1 MTRRRKH
8 EGAVTMKKST
18 LSMISILI
26 VLFGMFCAAQ
36 DVFAVDP
43 PHNGKNSLNM
53 TISCTTCHFDT
64 SGPTPS
70 WATKPTTTD
79 ETYFNN
85 LCTSCHIPST
95 GMESKYVVKTHSSS
109 NTSGKYGAWTVECRR
124 CHNPHLQDQVS
135 SYPTDSTANLAT
147 GTIVSYVQ
155 PVITSPSSTI
165 NVSGPL
171 TPNEWIDHILVPNI
185 AYPTKMY
192 HIRSN
197 TTNAINVSGVI
208 DGRYAKPANIY
219 VIRTGTM
226 VIGRLATRSGALAT
240 VKFFTKDSSKPNSY
254 GSSTTI
260 ANVTGICQVC
270 HQYTTSFNSAGTG
283 SLQASPTHPVVG
295 SQACTDCH
303 IHTQGFQGGCNAC
316 HGYPPESA
324 ATLIFKNKSGV
335 TVTSDSGA
343 GPGAHKTHID
353 TVKLACANCHANGM
367 LSGAS
372 AGDDKINIGF
382 NWNSDTTGSYVGN
395 TGRLVYPLTGTA
407 VTNGTTYE
415 CSNLYCHSS
424 GQGATANNPTP
435 VYATPAWDNPASG
448 ACGACHQTKAGTL
461 LGAISSGS
469 HTAHV
474 AAAGVPG
481 CGNCHAGAAN
491 DASSYDSTNHV
502 NRSID
507 VANSYLGGGAAGNGY
522 STCSAASCH
531 VSAYSTASVTSPQWG
546 TAAGCGSCHPIA
558 ADGAPATGSHGV
570 HLATAVGAN
579 CGSCHAGAVKDSNPG
594 TAHLDTD
601 IDVTQGYP
609 ANVAKHAAGSYNGKC
624 STASCHGSSSPTWRN
639 ETAFDI
645 CTKCHGTGTVT
656 VDGTNRYLVAP
667 PLSVAGN
674 TGAPAGTGQVS
685 NDTKVG
691 AHQTHLRLFN
701 GLTGSA
707 FQTLDERCQNC
718 HGTLPTSGM
727 HADATSAPTWSG
739 LATNNG
745 LMSPTPTYAGTT
757 CNNTYCHNPAG
768 TGGSLNS
775 ANTGADVTPDWTN
788 AAYIADGTLKTTA
801 NCGVCHKSPWDA
813 GFTSTYNHGVMTTA
827 TDCFTCHG
835 HNGDTIGGV
844 GQRHMDGIRY
854 GGGGACDACHDYDVD
869 AATSDWGWKR
879 QAVEGWGAH
888 ATHIRH
894 LKALFGATLSAT
906 TDTFGGVAFNQV
918 CGVCHTKLPANHAM
932 GGSPDRSI
940 NFGDGSTT
948 YLFSAGS
955 PTYAGVAGVSSATT
969 PKTCSNVSCHFQTSP
984 FWEGL

>member
-295 SQACTDCH
+295 TQACTDCH

-424 GQGATANNPTP
+424 GQGSTSMDPTP
-435 VYATPAWDNPASG
+435 VYATPKWNDPASG
-448 ACGACHQTKAGTL
+448 ACGTCHGVVTPL
-461 LGAISSGS
+461 ISTGS
-469 HTAHV
+469 HTKHLASDTN
-474 AAAGVPG
+474 
-481 CGNCHAGAAN
+481 CGNCHAGASVSA
-491 DASSYDSTNHV
+491 YDSTNHI

-507 VANSYLGGGAAGNGY
+507 VASGYTSPGAPGNGY
-522 STCSAASCH
+522 GTCTASCH
-531 VSAYSTASVTSPQWG
+531 NAYGSAGIATPQWG
-546 TAAGCGSCHPIA
+546 ANATCGSCHPIA
-558 ADGAPATGSHGV
+558 ANGAPATGSHALHIATVGTLCGV
-570 HLATAVGAN
+570 
-579 CGSCHAGAVKDSNPG
+579 CHTGAVMDSAGGP
-594 TAHLDTD
+594 AHLDTN

-609 ANVAKHAAGSYNGKC
+609 LNVAKHAAGAGYASC
-624 STASCHGSSSPTWRN
+624 STAVCHGAGSPVWGGNTN
-639 ETAFDI
+639 NDI
-645 CTKCHGTGTVT
+645 CTKCHGAPAVT
-656 VDGTNRYLVAP
+656 VDAANKNVIAP
-667 PLSVAGN
+667 PVSTAGV
-674 TGAPAGTGQVS
+674 TGALTGVGQVS
-685 NDTKVG
+685 DNVKVG
-691 AHQTHLRLFN
+691 AHQTHLLYSN
-701 GLTGSA
+701 GVRTTGEE
-707 FQTLDERCQNC
+707 TIENRCEFC
-718 HGTLPTSGM
+718 HGPLPAAGN
-727 HADATSAPTWSG
+727 HADGSSTPEGKFQG
-739 LATNNG
+739 LATRSG
-745 LMSPTPTYAGTT
+745 AMTPTYAGTT
-757 CNNTYCHNPAG
+757 CSNTYCHNPAG

-775 ANTGADVTPDWTN
+775 ANTGADVTPAWTN

-835 HNGDTIGGV
+835 HNGDTPGV
-844 GQRHMDGIRY
+844 VDRRHIDGKLW
-854 GGGGACDACHDYDVD
+854 GAGACDACHDYDVD
-869 AATSDWGWKR
+869 AVTSDWGKNPK
-879 QAVEGWGAH
+879 AIEGWGAH

-894 LKALFGATLSAT
+894 LKELFGATLSAT
-906 TDTFGGVAFNQV
+906 TDTFGGVAYNQV

-969 PKTCSNVSCHFQTSP
+969 PKTCSNVSCHFQASP